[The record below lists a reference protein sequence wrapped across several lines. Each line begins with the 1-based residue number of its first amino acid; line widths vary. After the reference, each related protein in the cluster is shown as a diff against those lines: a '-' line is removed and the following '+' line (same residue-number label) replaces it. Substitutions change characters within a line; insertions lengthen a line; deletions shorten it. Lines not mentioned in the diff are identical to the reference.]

1 MHKSSRKC
9 HVVISYEENAEGDKR
24 ELVCIMQIWRHLG
37 DPFGPLSKKL
47 ADFISCSSTSIQ
59 KKKGRE
65 EGRERRKKERGRK
78 GGRPSTSKWAEILME
93 KSC

>member
-59 KKKGRE
+59 KKKKGGKKGGKGRRKEGGRE
-65 EGRERRKKERGRK
+65 
-78 GGRPSTSKWAEILME
+78 GGLQPPNGQ
-93 KSC
+93 KS